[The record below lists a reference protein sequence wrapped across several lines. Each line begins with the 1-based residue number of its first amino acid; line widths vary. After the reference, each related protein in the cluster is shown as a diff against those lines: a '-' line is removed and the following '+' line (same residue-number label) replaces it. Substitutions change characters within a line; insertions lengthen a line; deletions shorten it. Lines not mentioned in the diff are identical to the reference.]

1 MKEENF
7 YSIKVGSITICGV
20 LSNGKIQWVTHGGKI
35 IKSQSEAE
43 AYARRLDSLLS
54 DDRPRVVRSK
64 KALPEYDYYS
74 RK

>member
-20 LSNGKIQWVTHGGKI
+20 LRNGKIQWIAHGGKV
-35 IKSQSEAE
+35 IKTKSEAE
-43 AYARRLDSLLS
+43 SYAMRLDSLLS